1 MVFTSNSLSISGVT
15 AGRERGL
22 QMWRLSMGINALVGE
37 QRKVTA
43 RIGSQ
48 QHSGGESQEVGAPR
62 GCWEIPAMP
71 PTSSGLSRKEGEG
84 QLAFKPEFPSEE
96 ADNKASCQGL
106 EVETGEAERRGGYVK
121 LTAALNLS
129 SRPRLD
135 PISPRRPRT
144 RWQDLSCRR
153 HQWADEDSGPAGQ
166 SASQSLAR
174 WVSPPDSCVTQQS
187 SRLAEKTDARLH
199 DHTYVI
205 SCCLHFDLWN
215 ISAIFARFVQL
226 FTKKERKQRVGQ

>member
-1 MVFTSNSLSISGVT
+1 
-15 AGRERGL
+15 
-22 QMWRLSMGINALVGE
+22 
-37 QRKVTA
+37 
-43 RIGSQ
+43 
-48 QHSGGESQEVGAPR
+48 
-62 GCWEIPAMP
+62 MP

-129 SRPRLD
+129 SRLRLD

-144 RWQDLSCRR
+144 RWQGLSCRR

-166 SASQSLAR
+166 SASQSL
-174 WVSPPDSCVTQQS
+174 
-187 SRLAEKTDARLH
+187 
-199 DHTYVI
+199 
-205 SCCLHFDLWN
+205 
-215 ISAIFARFVQL
+215 
-226 FTKKERKQRVGQ
+226 VGGFLLLIPA

>member
-1 MVFTSNSLSISGVT
+1 
-15 AGRERGL
+15 
-22 QMWRLSMGINALVGE
+22 
-37 QRKVTA
+37 
-43 RIGSQ
+43 
-48 QHSGGESQEVGAPR
+48 
-62 GCWEIPAMP
+62 MP
-71 PTSSGLSRKEGEG
+71 PTSSGLGRKEGEG

-129 SRPRLD
+129 SRLRLD

-144 RWQDLSCRR
+144 RWQGLSCRR

-166 SASQSLAR
+166 SASQLLGR

-187 SRLAEKTDARLH
+187 SRLAEKTEHDDASLR
-199 DHTYVI
+199 DHTYVSFPAVCI
-205 SCCLHFDLWN
+205 LNFG
-215 ISAIFARFVQL
+215 IFQL
-226 FTKKERKQRVGQ
+226 FLLVSFSFSLRKNGSSMLANSFEFLTSIRLIPPTPLPP